1 MNCYKICNE
10 ISVQNSKDLFTFP
23 DFGKYNALVA
33 GIVAQAVK
41 DLRKAKKKG
50 NFTKAAEIRKWFI
63 SDWAQSL
70 TGGNGMAIVER
81 IEREDRKKRQNET
94 LP

>member
-10 ISVQNSKDLFTFP
+10 ISAQNSKDLFTFP

-50 NFTKAAEIRKWFI
+50 NFTKVAEIRKWFI

-81 IEREDRKKRQNET
+81 IEREDRKALESIT
-94 LP
+94 P

>member
-10 ISVQNSKDLFTFP
+10 ISAQNSKDLFPFP
-23 DFGKYNALVA
+23 DFGEYNALVA
-33 GIVAQAVK
+33 AIVAQAVK

-50 NFTKAAEIRKWFI
+50 NFAKAAEIRKWFI

-81 IEREDRKKRQNET
+81 IEREEMKALESIT
-94 LP
+94 P

>member
-10 ISVQNSKDLFTFP
+10 ISAQNSKDLFTFP

-41 DLRKAKKKG
+41 DLRKAKKRA
-50 NFTKAAEIRKWFI
+50 TL
-63 SDWAQSL
+63 Q
-70 TGGNGMAIVER
+70 
-81 IEREDRKKRQNET
+81 KRQKLESGLFQT
-94 LP
+94 GHSL